1 MQSYAEV
8 YQRYF
13 DPDRFA
19 PGSPKTVQKELPR
32 ASAYE
37 ALISL
42 KHKYYHDAKKPLDV
56 NDLPTSAPL
65 FDNDELLNRAEQIT
79 SDWTHQHPENMPAV
93 TKSSVLSGA
102 AVAPRATATAAAAPS
117 QPIQDETRRQAQN
130 LWKLWTKNHINRQ
143 QQTAAALG
151 DPSATN
157 KQAPRRASDSA
168 AAVSPNVNGPLG
180 HNTND
185 YPLHR
190 SSVPSAAQ
198 QQNMAMGRQSISM
211 YDTDGSKIPEQT
223 TDSNVPHRTAPT
235 NPPVPAPAPIDDQTN
250 TGQQTRPVASDRPID
265 QQQQPVDNKDL
276 DNLGQSDD
284 TGMMNQQQL
293 DGNIQRTAID
303 DNAQVAPAD
312 DEIRDISS
320 GDNNNKGLSAT
331 TATTV
336 GAGVATTAAAG
347 TAIAATGA
355 TGSENND
362 KTEVSSSLKPVIS
375 GGRRTLTPQV
385 SFSENDEQPKKEENT
400 VRNTG
405 GTKDHIAE
413 QSELYH
419 NGGLTGTQ
427 PVGKIDLKNL

>member
-19 PGSPKTVQKELPR
+19 PGSPKTAQKELPR

-37 ALISL
+37 ALVSL
-42 KHKYYHDAKKPLDV
+42 KQKYYHDAKKPLDV

-79 SDWTHQHPENMPAV
+79 SDWTHQHPENMPTA

-102 AVAPRATATAAAAPS
+102 AVAPSATAAAATAPS
-117 QPIQDETRRQAQN
+117 ESIQDETRRQAQN
-130 LWKLWTKNHINRQ
+130 LWKLWTKNHINQQ

-151 DPSATN
+151 DPSTTN
-157 KQAPRRASDSA
+157 KQAPRRASDSV
-168 AAVSPNVNGPLG
+168 AAVSPNPDGSLG
-180 HNTND
+180 HNTGD

-190 SSVPSAAQ
+190 SSVPSTAQ
-198 QQNMAMGRQSISM
+198 QQNMALGRQSISM
-211 YDTDGSKIPEQT
+211 YDTDDSEVPEQP
-223 TDSNVPHRTAPT
+223 TDLNVPHQTAPS
-235 NPPVPAPAPIDDQTN
+235 NPPVPAPAPIDDQAN
-250 TGQQTRPVASDRPID
+250 TGQQAKPVASERPID

-276 DNLGQSDD
+276 GNLDQSDD
-284 TGMMNQQQL
+284 TVMTNQQQP
-293 DGNIQRTAID
+293 DGKIQGTATE

-312 DEIRDISS
+312 DEIQDISS
-320 GDNNNKGLSAT
+320 VNNKGPSDT
-331 TATTV
+331 TATAV

-347 TAIAATGA
+347 TAIAATGGA
-355 TGSENND
+355 GNENND
-362 KTEVSSSLKPVIS
+362 KIEVSSSLKPVIS
-375 GGRRTLTPQV
+375 GGGRTLTPQV
-385 SFSENDEQPKKEENT
+385 SFAENDEQPKKEENT

-405 GTKDHIAE
+405 GTKNHIAE